1 MYNNERRLRLAA
13 ALVVVAVIAPLI
25 RPSFTAFA
33 ATTSQSVTTN
43 CGGDQLEVGLAF
55 GPGATGNGSDIVLI
69 TNIGKSSCHLE
80 GYPHLSFWTA
90 TSAPQVKLSH
100 STYMFKD
107 VRPTRVQLNPGRVAS
122 FEIGYGNN
130 YNPKSDAPKKCLVT
144 STVVTLGVHK
154 YEIPFELDV
163 CRSDMVVAVTA
174 VQSGGY
180 PTPINAE

>member
-1 MYNNERRLRLAA
+1 MYNKRRLRLAA
-13 ALVVVAVIAPLI
+13 ALVAVTVIAPLI
-25 RPSFTAFA
+25 HPSLSAFA
-33 ATTSQSVTTN
+33 ATTSKSVATN

-55 GPGATGNGSDIVLI
+55 GPGATGNISDVVLI
-69 TNIGKSSCHLE
+69 TNIGKSSCSLE
-80 GYPHLSFWTA
+80 GYPHLNFWTA

-100 STYMFKD
+100 SPYMFKD

-122 FEIGYGNN
+122 FGIGYGDN
-130 YNPKSDAPKKCLVT
+130 YIPKSDSPNRCLVT